1 MIKKILNNL
10 KKPHLIP
17 FKILY
22 RLEFFYKKKHIIIIY
37 LKKDKIIF
45 LKN

>member
-22 RLEFFYKKKHIIIIY
+22 RLEFFYKKSDNHN
-37 LKKDKIIF
+37 LFCKDKIKF